1 LFNYTARNI
10 IHYFV
15 ACVCLR
21 TKGNLRKNT
30 TLTKHYRLLLGEEKL
45 SRELDVIKVLKT
57 IRDVQLI
64 KNNTM
69 RTMDKMLMNFQKSRI
84 IDSESSEAPEDRKG
98 FQELLENENDGVKI

>member
-1 LFNYTARNI
+1 M
-10 IHYFV
+10 
-15 ACVCLR
+15 CLR
-21 TKGNLRKNT
+21 TKENLRKNT